1 MKREFEHS
9 QFSVCGSMTRN
20 VCQSLSTFLFIGQ
33 CSGVKVKVRENPER
47 ESKRRD
53 EKTEWTLHWTLVIAD
68 TKMTV
73 QNGKIVTHYTHKHK
87 QINCSS
93 SIRESNNLKILQI
106 FSNFNTKFS
115 TFKTCKIPKFF
126 WRYKNR
132 ILIFTSKNLQKN
144 TKNLGKNTDKKSNIC
159 IYKANS

>member
-9 QFSVCGSMTRN
+9 QFSVWFHDQECLSESVYFSLYRSMFR
-20 VCQSLSTFLFIGQ
+20 SESE
-33 CSGVKVKVRENPER
+33 SARESRERER

-53 EKTEWTLHWTLVIAD
+53 EKTGWTLHWTLVIAH
-68 TKMTV
+68 TKITV

-126 WRYKNR
+126 QRYKNR

-144 TKNLGKNTDKKSNIC
+144 TKNLGKQH
-159 IYKANS
+159 